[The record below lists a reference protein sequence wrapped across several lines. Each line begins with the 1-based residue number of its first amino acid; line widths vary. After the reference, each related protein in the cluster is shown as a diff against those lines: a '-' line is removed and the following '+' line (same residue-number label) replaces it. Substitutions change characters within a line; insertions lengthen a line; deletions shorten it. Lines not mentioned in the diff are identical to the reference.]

1 MKYTILIV
9 EDEEEIVRLI
19 HNRIDPERYDVIIA
33 EEGKEALA
41 SIARETFDVAVID
54 IMIPFIDGFEVCTQL
69 RRKNKETL
77 ILIVSALGSE
87 ENKLKGYD
95 LGADDFIPK
104 PFSPRELMAK
114 IDALI
119 KRRYEMIN
127 HNVTILRSITHDLA
141 GKKIEIEGEVLQLT
155 PSEYLIFTMLLA
167 NPKNILSRNQLA
179 QEIYDN
185 DMGEIDARGIDT
197 HIYNLR
203 KKIASITSQPII
215 HTERSLGYTIHAL

>member
-1 MKYTILIV
+1 
-9 EDEEEIVRLI
+9 
-19 HNRIDPERYDVIIA
+19 
-33 EEGKEALA
+33 
-41 SIARETFDVAVID
+41 
-54 IMIPFIDGFEVCTQL
+54 MIPFIDGFEVCTQL